1 MKAYKNKQQQGF
13 TLIEL
18 MIVVAIIGVL
28 SAIAVPAY
36 KDYVTKSEVASA
48 VASLKSIITPAEL
61 HYQEYGAFPNDST
74 ELERVG
80 VGSNAVKNGILTFNK
95 TAGTITLA
103 LASPSGVS
111 AIITRDGSTG
121 WSCAVTGL
129 TNQSNAPKGCP
140 QSDSGTGGTGG
151 TGDTGGS
158 GS

>member
-61 HYQEYGAFPNDST
+61 YYQEYGTFPSSDT
-74 ELERVG
+74 ELQKVG
-80 VGSNAVKNGILTFNK
+80 VGSNAIKNG
-95 TAGTITLA
+95 TLDFSVSSA
-103 LASPSGVS
+103 IKLVFASPSGAS
-111 AIITRDGSTG
+111 ATVTRDGSTG
-121 WSCAVTGL
+121 WKCAVAGL
-129 TNQSNAPKGCP
+129 TNGDNAPKGCP
-140 QSDSGTGGTGG
+140 QEANP
-151 TGDTGGS
+151 
-158 GS
+158 